1 MRVQTDLEL
10 GQRAESA
17 GALRRSVAAL
27 LRSARFEA
35 PEREARRVLETALGA
50 AGAGSLIA
58 EERRLEASEIES
70 VRRVL
75 ARRLAHE
82 PLSRIAGA
90 REFYGRA
97 FKITPA
103 TLDPRPETETLI
115 DAAKEIAALE
125 GWQEKPITIIDIG
138 TGSGCLLLTLLAEFP
153 EARGLGTDVSAEALA
168 VAAENARRLALDDRA
183 RFEVRRSLAG
193 LEGSFDIAVSNPPY
207 VPTGDIAGLAP
218 EVRNFDPWLAL
229 DGGEDGLDAYREIV
243 PELPRCTPNGWSIL
257 EVGAGQAAAVCK
269 MLGHPGVG
277 ADDRYIK
284 TWRDLGG
291 HVRCV
296 AARPQS

>member
-1 MRVQTDLEL
+1 MQTDLAPGL
-10 GQRAESA
+10 TAESL
-17 GALRRSVAAL
+17 GALRRSVTAL

-35 PEREARRVLETALGA
+35 PEREARRILEMALGA
-50 AGAGSLIA
+50 EGAGSLFA
-58 EERRLEASEIES
+58 EERRLEASEIAG

-103 TLDPRPETETLI
+103 TLDPRPESETLI

-125 GWQEKPITIIDIG
+125 GWQDKPITIVDIG

-153 EARGLGTDVSAEALA
+153 EARGLGTDISAEALA

-207 VPTGDIAGLAP
+207 IPTRDIAGLAP
-218 EVRNFDPWLAL
+218 EVRDFDPWLAL
-229 DGGEDGLDAYREIV
+229 DGGEDGFDAYREIV
-243 PELPRCTPNGWSIL
+243 AELPRCVPNGWSIF
-257 EVGAGQAAAVCK
+257 EVGAAQAAAVCE
-269 MLGHPGVG
+269 MLGHLG
-277 ADDRYIK
+277 AGTDRRYMK
-284 TWRDLGG
+284 SWQDLGG

-296 AARPQS
+296 AARTQS